1 MRKKVR
7 SINNAR
13 WIWLQVRSAARMNM
27 DTPRELRYT
36 TSHEWVRW
44 NGKIATVG
52 ISDFAQDQLSDL
64 TYVELP
70 TVGDSF
76 SAQDQVAVVES
87 VKAAS
92 DVYAPISGTIHDVNK
107 NLIEKP
113 ELINSDPYGEGWIFK
128 LIPDDVSE
136 IETLL
141 DAAQYDALNPDEEN

>member
-1 MRKKVR
+1 
-7 SINNAR
+7 
-13 WIWLQVRSAARMNM
+13 M

-36 TSHEWVRW
+36 KSHEWVRW
-44 NGKIATVG
+44 NGKIATIG
-52 ISDFAQDQLSDL
+52 ITDFAQDQLSDL

-107 NLIEKP
+107 LLIEKP

-128 LIPDDVSE
+128 LVPDDVSE

-141 DAAQYDALNPDEEN
+141 DAEQYDALNPDEDN